1 MLKNIGRLWLLK
13 KRKLTIED
21 RIGVAIMDTKVEVV
35 TLKSGSNII
44 FKEIKNSVSN
54 KLGIVYGEGALLYS
68 QHVITEKTDV
78 WQYTS
83 YITEPV
89 QLFRISN
96 VIDRR
101 LANAA
106 ESSIFDKL
114 STNVHLD
121 KEDRE
126 YLRNNYRKEE

>member
-1 MLKNIGRLWLLK
+1 
-13 KRKLTIED
+13 
-21 RIGVAIMDTKVEVV
+21 MDTKVEVV
-35 TLKSGSNII
+35 LLKSGSNII

-101 LANAA
+101 PANAT

-114 STNVHLD
+114 STNVYFD
-121 KEDRE
+121 IEDRE
-126 YLRNNYRKEE
+126 YLRDNYRKEE

>member
-1 MLKNIGRLWLLK
+1 
-13 KRKLTIED
+13 
-21 RIGVAIMDTKVEVV
+21 MDTKVEVV

-114 STNVHLD
+114 SSNVHLD